1 MPVTIFASPA
11 SLEKAKLGPMKQPK
25 VFLLLLA
32 AGALFAQTQPNS
44 DYRLALPD
52 HTGQLNW
59 SVTGFSIVE
68 NSAKPNGKELGVRAR
83 DASGKVTFLGFL
95 FVTPGAPMTGTKCRD
110 EVLAQEKK
118 ANSTLKI
125 VRTSEIAPLG
135 GLPVALVAHTTT
147 NRDGSTTYR
156 VRGFVATGELC
167 GDLEFYSGNAISDED
182 PDLKKTF
189 LSYRLDPNYAPQF
202 RDVTLYAQVLFLH
215 HAYSAA
221 APLFEKG
228 LTMVPSGGAPFKSAI
243 LARRIMR
250 DQAGMSYGISG
261 DLAKS
266 RSIFEKG
273 IADDPTYPLYYYSL
287 ACADAAE
294 KNLSEARR
302 HLQQAF
308 DRKANL
314 NSGESMP
321 VPTEDD
327 SFLPYEDNPE
337 FWAFLQ
343 GLKAGK

>member
-1 MPVTIFASPA
+1 
-11 SLEKAKLGPMKQPK
+11 MKQPK
-25 VFLLLLA
+25 LFLLLLT
-32 AGALFAQTQPNS
+32 AGSIFAQTLPNS

-52 HTGQLNW
+52 HNGQLSW
-59 SVTGFSIVE
+59 SVSGFGIVE

-95 FVTPGAPMTGTKCRD
+95 FVVPDAPTTSVKCRD
-110 EVLAQEKK
+110 DVLAQEKK

-125 VRTSEIAPLG
+125 VRTSEILAPA
-135 GLPVALVAHTTT
+135 GLPVALVAHTTP

-156 VRGFVATGELC
+156 LRGFVATGDIC
-167 GDLEFYSGNAISDED
+167 GDLEFYSSKAITDED

-202 RDVTLYAQVLFLH
+202 HDVVMYAQVLFRH
-215 HAYSAA
+215 HDYSAA

-228 LTMVPSGGAPFKSAI
+228 LTMVPSDGAPFKSAI
-243 LARRIMR
+243 LARRVMR
-250 DQAGMSYGISG
+250 DQAGVSYGISG
-261 DLAKS
+261 DLEKS

-294 KNLSEARR
+294 KNLSDAKR

-308 DRKANL
+308 DRKANV
-314 NSGESMP
+314 NPGESMP

-327 SFLPYEDNPE
+327 SFLPYKDNKD

-343 GLKAGK
+343 GLKAGN

>member
-1 MPVTIFASPA
+1 M
-11 SLEKAKLGPMKQPK
+11 KHRKL
-25 VFLLLLA
+25 FLSFLA
-32 AGALFAQTQPNS
+32 AGSIFAQTQPNS

-52 HTGQLNW
+52 HNGQLSW
-59 SVTGFSIVE
+59 SVSGFSIVE
-68 NSAKPNGKELGVRAR
+68 NSAKPNGNELGVRAR

-95 FVTPGAPMTGTKCRD
+95 FVVPDAPTTSVKCRND
-110 EVLAQEKK
+110 VLAQEKK

-125 VRTSEIAPLG
+125 VRISEIVPQG

-156 VRGFVATGELC
+156 LRGFIATGDLC
-167 GDLEFYSGNAISDED
+167 GDLEFYSGKAITDED
-182 PDLKKTF
+182 PDYT
-189 LSYRLDPNYAPQF
+189 PQF
-202 RDVTLYAQVLFLH
+202 RDLAMYAQVLFLH
-215 HAYSAA
+215 HAYPAA

-228 LTMVPSGGAPFKSAI
+228 LSVVPSDGAPFKSAI
-243 LARRIMR
+243 LARRVMR

-294 KNLSEARR
+294 KNLSDAKR

-314 NSGESMP
+314 NPGESMP
-321 VPTEDD
+321 VPAEDD
-327 SFLPYEDNPE
+327 SFLPYKDNQD

-343 GLKAGK
+343 GLKARK